1 MSDLSKS
8 DAEQPGGHLP
18 FLAQAREQL
27 EDEPGRA
34 MVARISKDPA
44 EEEWKDAM
52 LKPAGR
58 AFDHGLVGQS
68 LFTSKSFAA
77 TLIGTGGVLVAAAG
91 SRGIYDL
98 GLISE
103 LQFTIVLCLGAILVV
118 VGALAAGIASAI
130 SAGSQP
136 RATWVLPSPNSRPSV
151 LLPKGR
157 DLLSGGEEA
166 HLARHSAAALW
177 ELHAGT
183 ASAVWKS
190 DDLQDW
196 RSAVDIRAEATA
208 TIRAAGELQKL
219 REALGDLPADHD
231 GQTQAAWR
239 TDYAVYKSGMA
250 ALRER
255 VEQQLALLMAVEAI
269 GRQLDTPVDERH
281 ALADRIAAS
290 MPVTEQAV
298 ENLSA
303 LTSQSQDLLGFLTV
317 HVPVTQSVHS
327 QPIGIDVR
335 HNEQHSE
342 PESRF
347 RGPGGGRPAQ

>member
-1 MSDLSKS
+1 MTDLSKPG
-8 DAEQPGGHLP
+8 AEQPGTP
-18 FLAQAREQL
+18 PASFLARAHERL
-27 EDEPGRA
+27 DAEPGRA
-34 MVARISKDPA
+34 MIARISKDAA
-44 EEEWKDAM
+44 EEDWKDAF
-52 LKPAGR
+52 LRPAGLSI
-58 AFDHGLVGQS
+58 DSGLVGQS
-68 LFTSKSFAA
+68 PFTSKKFAA
-77 TLIGTGGVLVAAAG
+77 TLIGCGGGLIAAAG

-103 LQFTIVLCLGAILVV
+103 LQFAIVLCVVAVLMVTGAIGV
-118 VGALAAGIASAI
+118 GIASAL

-136 RATWVLPSPNSRPSV
+136 RATWALPAPNTRPSV
-151 LLPKGR
+151 FLSKGR
-157 DLLSGGEEA
+157 DVISGGEEE

-177 ELHAGT
+177 ELNAGT

-190 DDLQDW
+190 DALQDW

-208 TIRAAGELQKL
+208 VIRAAGELQKL
-219 REALGDLPADHD
+219 REALGDLPADDD
-231 GQTQAAWR
+231 GQAPAEWK
-239 TDYAVYKSGMA
+239 TDYAIYKSGLA

-281 ALADRIAAS
+281 ALADRIAGS

-327 QPIGIDVR
+327 QPIGIEVR

-342 PESRF
+342 PS
-347 RGPGGGRPAQ
+347 PPAEAT